1 MTTIAEVR
9 QPGSVSRTGGLIVE
23 GLTTELSRRGQSF
36 KIVDGVSFQISPGE
50 IVGLVGET
58 GSGKTMTALSIL
70 RLLPQSV
77 SVSGG
82 TVRLDDLDLLAL
94 SPADLRRVR
103 GDRISMVFQDPM
115 ASLDP
120 AFTVGRQIVE
130 TVRAHRDTGAREAR
144 SLAVDMLNRTGIPN
158 PSQRFDSYPHQF
170 SGGMRQR
177 AMLAMA
183 LVLQPSLLIA
193 DEPTTALD
201 VTIQAQILDLIA
213 ELSRELAMS
222 VLLITHNLGV
232 VNEIADRA
240 MVMYAGEIVEAC
252 PVQQIFEQPMH
263 PYTQG
268 LLRSMPRASS
278 RGKTLEVIPG
288 RVPDLTQL
296 PKACRFA
303 ARCPNRI
310 EKCDEEHP
318 TLSKDDQH
326 ELRCYN
332 PTPFD

>member
-9 QPGSVSRTGGLIVE
+9 QPGSVSRSGGLIVD

-36 KIVDGVSFQISPGE
+36 KIVDGVSFQIYPGE

-58 GSGKTMTALSIL
+58 GCGKTMTALSIL
-70 RLLPQSV
+70 QLLPQSV
-77 SVSGG
+77 KVSGG
-82 TVRLDDLDLLAL
+82 TVRLGDLDLLAL
-94 SPADLRRVR
+94 SPTALRRVR

-120 AFTVGRQIVE
+120 AFTVGHQIVE
-130 TVRAHRDTGAREAR
+130 TVRAHRDTGTREAR
-144 SLAVDMLNRTGIPN
+144 ALAVDMLGRTGIPN

-201 VTIQAQILDLIA
+201 VTIQAQILELIA
-213 ELSRELAMS
+213 ELSQELAMS

-232 VNEIADRA
+232 VHEIADRA
-240 MVMYAGEIVEAC
+240 MVMYAGRDRGGVPRPADLRAAYAPLYTGSFAQHAAGVEPGQDAGGNTGPGPGPD
-252 PVQQIFEQPMH
+252 PVTKGVPVCGALPQPDREMRRRTSH
-263 PYTQG
+263 TD
-268 LLRSMPRASS
+268 RR
-278 RGKTLEVIPG
+278 
-288 RVPDLTQL
+288 
-296 PKACRFA
+296 
-303 ARCPNRI
+303 
-310 EKCDEEHP
+310 
-318 TLSKDDQH
+318 
-326 ELRCYN
+326 
-332 PTPFD
+332 

>member
-1 MTTIAEVR
+1 M
-9 QPGSVSRTGGLIVE
+9 VE
-23 GLTTELSRRGQSF
+23 GLTTELSRRGHSF
-36 KIVDGVSFQISPGE
+36 KIVDDVSFRISPGE

-58 GSGKTMTALSIL
+58 GCGKTMTALSIL
-70 RLLPQSV
+70 QLLPQSV
-77 SVSGG
+77 RVAAGS
-82 TVRLDDLDLLAL
+82 VRLDGVDLLAL

-120 AFTVGRQIVE
+120 AFTIGHQLVE
-130 TVRAHRDTGAREAR
+130 TVRAHRSMRAREAR
-144 SLAVDMLNRTGIPN
+144 RLAVEMLGRTGIPN

-177 AMLAMA
+177 VMLAMA

-201 VTIQAQILDLIA
+201 VTIQAQILELIA
-213 ELSRELAMS
+213 KLSQELGMS
-222 VLLITHNLGV
+222 VLLITHNLAV
-232 VNEIADRA
+232 VHEIAGRA

-252 PVQQIFEQPMH
+252 PARQIFETPLH

-278 RGKTLEVIPG
+278 RGQALEVIPG

-303 ARCPNRI
+303 ARCPNRTDI
-310 EKCDEEHP
+310 CDEQHP
-318 TLSKDDQH
+318 TLTTDDHH

-332 PTPFD
+332 PTPFG

>member
-1 MTTIAEVR
+1 VATIAEVR
-9 QPGSVSRTGGLIVE
+9 QPEPVSGTGGLIVE
-23 GLTTELSRRGQSF
+23 GLTTELSRRGRSF
-36 KIVDGVSFQISPGE
+36 KIVDGVSFRISPGE

-58 GSGKTMTALSIL
+58 GCGKTMTALSL
-70 RLLPQSV
+70 LQLLPQSV
-77 SVSGG
+77 KVAAGS
-82 TVRLDDLDLLAL
+82 VRLDGVELLGLA
-94 SPADLRRVR
+94 PADLRRLR

-120 AFTVGRQIVE
+120 AFTIGHQIVE
-130 TVRAHRDTGAREAR
+130 TVRAHRSMGAHEAR
-144 SLAVDMLNRTGIPN
+144 RLAVDMLGHTGIPN

-177 AMLAMA
+177 VMLAMA

-201 VTIQAQILDLIA
+201 VTIQAQILELIA
-213 ELSRELAMS
+213 RLSQQLAMS

-252 PVQQIFEQPMH
+252 PARQIFEQPMH

-278 RGKTLEVIPG
+278 RGKPLDVIPG

-303 ARCPNRI
+303 ARCPNRVDI
-310 EKCDEEHP
+310 CDEEHP
-318 TLSKDDQH
+318 TLTTHDQH
-326 ELRCYN
+326 ELRCFN
-332 PTPFD
+332 PTSFR

>member
-1 MTTIAEVR
+1 VR
-9 QPGSVSRTGGLIVE
+9 QPGSVSRTGGLIVD
-23 GLTTELSRRGQSF
+23 GLTTELSRRGRSF
-36 KIVDGVSFQISPGE
+36 TIVEGVSFRISPGE

-58 GSGKTMTALSIL
+58 GCGKTMTALSIIQ
-70 RLLPQSV
+70 LLPESV
-77 SVSGG
+77 KVSAGS
-82 TVRLDDLDLLAL
+82 VRLDDLDLLAL
-94 SPADLRRVR
+94 SPADLRRAR

-120 AFTVGRQIVE
+120 AFTVGHQIVE
-130 TVRAHRDTGAREAR
+130 TIRAHRTMRAREAR
-144 SLAVDMLNRTGIPN
+144 SLAVDMLGRTGIPN

-177 AMLAMA
+177 VMLAMA

-201 VTIQAQILDLIA
+201 VTIQAQILELIA
-213 ELSRELAMS
+213 RLSQELAMS

-232 VNEIADRA
+232 VHEIADRA

-252 PVQQIFEQPMH
+252 PARQIFETPMH

-278 RGKTLEVIPG
+278 RGKALEVIPG

-303 ARCPNRI
+303 ARCPNRLDI
-310 EKCDEEHP
+310 CDENHP
-318 TLSKDDQH
+318 MLTADDQH

-332 PTPFD
+332 PTPFG

>member
-9 QPGSVSRTGGLIVE
+9 QLGSVARTGGLIVE

-36 KIVDGVSFQISPGE
+36 TIVDGVSFTISPGE

-58 GSGKTMTALSIL
+58 GCGKTMTALSIL

-77 SVSGG
+77 RVSGG

-94 SPADLRRVR
+94 STGDLRRVR

-120 AFTVGRQIVE
+120 AFTVGHQIVE
-130 TVRAHRDTGAREAR
+130 TVRAHRDMGAREAR
-144 SLAVDMLNRTGIPN
+144 SLAVDMLRRTGIPN
-158 PSQRFDSYPHQF
+158 PSERFDGYPHQF

-201 VTIQAQILDLIA
+201 VTIQAQILELIA
-213 ELSRELAMS
+213 ELSQELAMS

-252 PVQQIFEQPMH
+252 PVRADLRATYAPLYPRSFAQHAAGIQPGQDAGGH
-263 PYTQG
+263 TGPG
-268 LLRSMPRASS
+268 
-278 RGKTLEVIPG
+278 PG
-288 RVPDLTQL
+288 RDPVTKGVPVCRPL
-296 PKACRFA
+296 PQPDREM
-303 ARCPNRI
+303 RRRTSHT
-310 EKCDEEHP
+310 E
-318 TLSKDDQH
+318 Q
-326 ELRCYN
+326 R
-332 PTPFD
+332 